1 MSPELFNKSQ
11 VINMIIKLHISQ
23 LHKNSS
29 AGVEVSDPSFYLEKR
44 PAWKATLQSLAA

>member
-11 VINMIIKLHISQ
+11 VINMIIRLYISQ

-29 AGVEVSDPSFYLEKR
+29 AGVGVDDSSSYL
-44 PAWKATLQSLAA
+44 